1 MSQSRA
7 LSLPA
12 TFRPLRGRVIAYVFA
27 VLLVAC
33 LTVISISLPSGGHVS
48 FGLLDRLAI
57 IVFGLAVAWF
67 LHRMGSV
74 RLDADEAGI
83 TVRNL
88 FARRRLDWAEV
99 VGVRLASGDPWLQ
112 LDISDGT
119 ALSAMA
125 IQNAD
130 GQRARD
136 AAMQL
141 ARLVVANTPPMPE
154 G

>member
-1 MSQSRA
+1 VTQSRA
-7 LSLPA
+7 RSLPA
-12 TFRPLRGRVIAYVFA
+12 SFRPLRGRVIAYAFA

-33 LTVISISLPSGGHVS
+33 LTVIAIALPTGGRTS
-48 FGLLDRLAI
+48 FGLVDRLAI
-57 IVFGLAVAWF
+57 IGFGVAVAWF

-88 FARRRLDWAEV
+88 FLRRRLDWAEV

-130 GQRARD
+130 GRRAHE

-141 ARLVVANTPPMPE
+141 ARLVVAHTPPVPE